1 MLPAAQSP
9 VRRSLHG
16 GTTNSDTFVNGTTMN
31 IMTRGEFL
39 KTLGGVSAAALAAG
53 RPAAAD
59 SGRSPEAAQA
69 GPATATPS
77 KADIMLGVSL
87 YSYQHAIYTGEMT
100 FEDCL
105 AELNSIGA
113 QGLQIIDEI
122 TVPNFPNPPESWV
135 DHWFQLCA
143 KYKLTPTNMN
153 CFVDVYWG
161 WRRKPMDL
169 NEQVAVLTTRLKLAK
184 RLGFT
189 VVRPTSG
196 PVSEPVGPLLERIVP
211 IAEDLDIK
219 VTPELH
225 APIPLQTDSP
235 FVGRILEIIHK
246 TGTKHLGFTLDMG
259 DLPIPFSRE
268 KAVRNGELTEKIA
281 AYIEEAKAKGTAM
294 EDVLA
299 KVNSMNPK
307 PGDLIHVY
315 RIYERRPAPGT
326 TSPLLQGMTNTL
338 MLMTATVRNL
348 PKDVLPLIPYIYNI
362 HGKFYMMTEDLVE
375 TTLNYEETFKVL
387 IQGGYKGSI
396 DSEYEGQRHLQN
408 QWCEP
413 IDEVEQ
419 VRRHHLM
426 MRRLLGRA

>member
-1 MLPAAQSP
+1 
-9 VRRSLHG
+9 
-16 GTTNSDTFVNGTTMN
+16 MN
-31 IMTRGEFL
+31 MTRSEFL
-39 KTLGGVSAAALAAG
+39 KTLSSASAAAFAAG
-53 RPAAAD
+53 YPAAVD
-59 SGRSPEAAQA
+59 PHSSPEEQAA
-69 GPATATPS
+69 PARAVSP

-100 FEDCL
+100 LEDCL

-122 TVPNFPNPPESWV
+122 TVPNFPNPPEAWV
-135 DHWFQLCA
+135 DNWFQLCA
-143 KYKLTPTNMN
+143 KYKLAPTNMN
-153 CFVDVYWG
+153 CFIDIYWG

-169 NEQVAVLTTRLKLAK
+169 SEQVAALTTRLKLAK

-189 VVRPTSG
+189 VARPTSG
-196 PVSEPVGPLLERIVP
+196 PVSEPVGQLFERIVP

-219 VTPELH
+219 VAPELH
-225 APIPLQTDSP
+225 APIPLQPDSP

-259 DLPIPFSRE
+259 DLPRPFSKE
-268 KAVRNGELTEKIA
+268 KAISNNELTASIA
-281 AYIEEAKAKGTAM
+281 SFIEGAKARGADVQ
-294 EDVLA
+294 EVLA
-299 KVNSMNPK
+299 KVQTMNPK

-315 RIYERRPAPGT
+315 RVYGIRPTPG
-326 TSPLLQGMTNTL
+326 SLGALAQGMANTL
-338 MLMTATVRNL
+338 LLMTVTVRNT

-375 TTLNYEETFKVL
+375 TTLDYEDTFKVL
-387 IQGGYKGSI
+387 IEGGYKGSI
-396 DSEYEGQRHLQN
+396 DSEYEGQRHMQN

-413 IDEVEQ
+413 INEVEQ

-426 MRRLLGRA
+426 MRRLLNMK

>member
-1 MLPAAQSP
+1 
-9 VRRSLHG
+9 
-16 GTTNSDTFVNGTTMN
+16 MN
-31 IMTRGEFL
+31 MTRNEFL
-39 KTLGGVSAAALAAG
+39 KTLGTASAAALAAG
-53 RPAAAD
+53 YPAPADAQRSSDVDQATSAGAART
-59 SGRSPEAAQA
+59 G
-69 GPATATPS
+69 
-77 KADIMLGVSL
+77 ADIMLGVSL

-100 FEDCL
+100 LEDCL

-122 TVPNFPNPPESWV
+122 TVPNFPNPPEAWV
-135 DHWFQLCA
+135 DRWFQLCD

-161 WRRKPMDL
+161 WRHKPMDL
-169 NEQVAVLTTRLKLAK
+169 EEQVAALTTRLKLAK

-189 VVRPTSG
+189 VARPTSG
-196 PVSEPVGPLLERIVP
+196 PVSEPVGQLFERIVP

-225 APIPLQTDSP
+225 APIPLQPDTP

-246 TGTKHLGFTLDMG
+246 TRTKHLGFTLDMG
-259 DLPIPFSRE
+259 DLPIPFSKE
-268 KAVRNGELTEKIA
+268 KAIRNNELTARIA
-281 AYIEEAKAKGTAM
+281 SFIEEAKARGVDAQ
-294 EDVLA
+294 EVLA
-299 KVNSMNPK
+299 KVQAMSPK

-315 RIYERRPAPGT
+315 RVYGIRPTPG
-326 TSPLLQGMTNTL
+326 SMAGLVQGMTNTL
-338 MLMTATVRNL
+338 QLMTATVRNT

-375 TTLNYEETFKVL
+375 TTLDYEGTFKVL
-387 IQGGYKGSI
+387 VEGGYKGSI
-396 DSEYEGQRHLQN
+396 DSEYEGQRHMQN

-413 IDEVEQ
+413 INEVEQ

-426 MRRLLGRA
+426 MRRLLGRT